1 MDRICIN
8 CKHLLKSW
16 HTEPCKSCSGSG
28 VSKKDLGLKQGTK
41 TLTEVK
47 RNEQ

>member
-28 VSKKDLGLKQGTK
+28 VSKKRPWFEARDKDTDGGKK
-41 TLTEVK
+41 K
-47 RNEQ
+47 